1 MASEMG
7 KWCCSRYQLLTSL
20 SVRFLDAFIQTNGIP
35 RDLYLAHVDAAGTWA
50 VCPVLAQV
58 QHCSALPTPPL
69 AERGDQGREKRFL
82 LIA

>member
-69 AERGDQGREKRFL
+69 AERGDRGREKRFL